1 MKIPTIALINKRKK
15 MLLSLAVVVV
25 IAYAIGMTIMY
36 AKKNPSTSSRES
48 QRTNTSSAS
57 GSLVKG
63 TPDFKTLLP
72 TGKSIDSLGGWTR
85 VSPPDRNA
93 VFAFKD
99 SINSTSVIVSEQPL
113 PKEFDDNDKNDH
125 IAELAKGY
133 HADRFV
139 TASGNTKVF
148 IGTSAKG
155 PQSIILTKNNLLVL
169 IKSQAVISDDT
180 WIQYV
185 NSLTFQ

>member
-1 MKIPTIALINKRKK
+1 